1 MAEFY
6 FTATLDNGRTLYLA
20 PLTSRVIAESGQE
33 IPDASGYF
41 LFERNRSD
49 TCTRVQII
57 AQVVSEEAA
66 LRLRDMLAMS

>member
-20 PLTSRVIAESGQE
+20 PLTSRVIAESGQSV
-33 IPDASGYF
+33 PDASGYF
-41 LFERNRSD
+41 LFERDRSSRSH
-49 TCTRVQII
+49 RVQII

-66 LRLRDMLAMS
+66 LRLRDMLSMT